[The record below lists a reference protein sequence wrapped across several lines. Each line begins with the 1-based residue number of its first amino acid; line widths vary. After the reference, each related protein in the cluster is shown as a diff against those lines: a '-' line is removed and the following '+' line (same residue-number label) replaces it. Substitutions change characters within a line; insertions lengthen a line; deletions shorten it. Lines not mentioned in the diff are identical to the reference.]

1 MYIQIVYNFCY
12 AAALLGLIH
21 FWAGT
26 RDLLKPYRPVWK
38 FLTVKGVVF
47 ITFWQG
53 LVLSLLF
60 INQSEEKA
68 KQLQTWL
75 LCLEMLPAAVAMWFA
90 FPAAP
95 YMNAARNRE
104 QGGIMMAVQ
113 NVGNVVMFTDVVTD
127 LKHQARA
134 RRPRSAW
141 SHELHIGDGT
151 ARAARSGRLAFAL
164 SPCGL
169 PQRTHMP
176 RVPADCSSARTAAVL
191 VVAHDTPSCRSAVRA
206 AVQHVHML
214 QGRRRRRHRG
224 ARAVGA
230 VPPRHVRHPRPLS
243 RTGDCAVAIAGAL
256 ACTCSVKRRARL
268 QPSFV
273 QGVHAE
279 ILSRC
284 AEVST

>member
-1 MYIQIVYNFCY
+1 MDGQFVKLCKRLVLQFVILKPILVVLTIVLYARGHYTEGDWSPGSSCVLLLPCWIRMSLDGELCRAARAEVRKCARRYMYIQIVYNFCY

-26 RDLLKPYRPVWK
+26 RDLLKPYRPLWK

-75 LCLEMLPAAVAMWFA
+75 LCLEMLPAAIAMWFA

-127 LKHQARA
+127 LKHQV
-134 RRPRSAW
+134 
-141 SHELHIGDGT
+141 
-151 ARAARSGRLAFAL
+151 
-164 SPCGL
+164 C
-169 PQRTHMP
+169 
-176 RVPADCSSARTAAVL
+176 
-191 VVAHDTPSCRSAVRA
+191 
-206 AVQHVHML
+206 
-214 QGRRRRRHRG
+214 
-224 ARAVGA
+224 
-230 VPPRHVRHPRPLS
+230 
-243 RTGDCAVAIAGAL
+243 
-256 ACTCSVKRRARL
+256 
-268 QPSFV
+268 
-273 QGVHAE
+273 
-279 ILSRC
+279 
-284 AEVST
+284 